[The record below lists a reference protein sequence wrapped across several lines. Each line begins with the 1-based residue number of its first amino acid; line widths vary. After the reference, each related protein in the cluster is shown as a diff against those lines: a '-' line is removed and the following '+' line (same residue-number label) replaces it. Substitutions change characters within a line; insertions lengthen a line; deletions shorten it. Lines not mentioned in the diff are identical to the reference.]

1 MKTHWERQQA
11 KESRDRAV
19 LKWAFGLFFTA
30 VVLIVVF
37 FAAGCAGPVIPH
49 RVEST
54 VIAFEGNEQNA
65 GVLAV
70 SDQGAILTEHKK
82 AEYDGLVE
90 RYGRGTPDY
99 PINPPVELEAGLKR
113 VSGPSLGFPDQGWVW
128 RMDRE
133 HLTWFLTF
141 REWQRAGRPPR

>member
-1 MKTHWERQQA
+1 MKTSWERQEE
-11 KESRDRAV
+11 KSRRDAV
-19 LKWAFGLFFTA
+19 LLKWAFGLFFA
-30 VVLIVVF
+30 AIVLIIVF
-37 FAAGCAGPVIPH
+37 FAVGCSSPVIPG

-54 VIAFEGNEQNA
+54 AVAYEGNQQNA

-70 SDQGAILTEHKK
+70 TDQGAVLTEHKK
-82 AEYDGLVE
+82 AEYDALVA

-99 PINPPVELEAGLKR
+99 PINPPVDPRAGLAR
-113 VSGPSLGFPDQGWVW
+113 VSGASAGFPDQGWVW

-141 REWQRAGRPPR
+141 REWQRAGRPSR